1 MRAHPASIAA
11 PLARSRRQRG
21 FTLIELMIVV
31 AIIGILAAIAI
42 PLYANVQR
50 RARIA
55 KAQADARSMASAISI
70 YSAHM
75 GTIPGAASQLTIQ
88 IANAQNE
95 TGLGLDTTDFFASLL
110 AAKTAQSV
118 RVVGN
123 LGVGILADPT
133 DGERQNGQ
141 ELGGGTPATPVS
153 VGIFI
158 SVRHARVVR
167 DQKLAP
173 LLEIREIGR

>member
-55 KAQADARSMASAISI
+55 KAQADARTLASVISI

-75 GTIPGAASQLTIQ
+75 GTIPGAASQLTVQ
-88 IANAQNE
+88 QVNAQNE
-95 TGLGLDTTDFFASLL
+95 TAGPFLARIPLPPGTAAGWPAAYAIGLDSVIGTFQIS
-110 AAKTAQSV
+110 AAGDS
-118 RVVGN
+118 
-123 LGVGILADPT
+123 
-133 DGERQNGQ
+133 
-141 ELGGGTPATPVS
+141 ATVLVP
-153 VGIFI
+153 
-158 SVRHARVVR
+158 
-167 DQKLAP
+167 
-173 LLEIREIGR
+173 

>member
-1 MRAHPASIAA
+1 MSMRAHPASIAA

-55 KAQADARSMASAISI
+55 KAQADARTLASVISI

-75 GTIPGAASQLTIQ
+75 GTIPGAASQLTVQ
-88 IANAQNE
+88 QVNAQNE
-95 TGLGLDTTDFFASLL
+95 TAGPFLARIPLPPGTAAGWPAAYAIGLDSVIGTFQIS
-110 AAKTAQSV
+110 AAGDS
-118 RVVGN
+118 
-123 LGVGILADPT
+123 
-133 DGERQNGQ
+133 
-141 ELGGGTPATPVS
+141 ATVLVP
-153 VGIFI
+153 
-158 SVRHARVVR
+158 
-167 DQKLAP
+167 
-173 LLEIREIGR
+173 